1 MILGEDLLLGTLI
14 TMAPTVFEKNDFK
27 GYLSQSQIQ
36 NCFALFLESETS
48 PWAQILRKAF
58 IFDTRHDD
66 LKVLSK
72 FENFGKSRN
81 NI

>member
-27 GYLSQSQIQ
+27 GYFSQSQIQ
-36 NCFALFLESETS
+36 ICFALFLESEMRL
-48 PWAQILRKAF
+48 WAQIFRKAF

-66 LKVLSK
+66 LKVLPK

-81 NI
+81 NL